1 MRDVDEYLK
10 KFGDKGWSPGV
21 PAFRQSDCAACNEL
35 VHVSLET
42 PPQVLLL
49 EGEWGR
55 LYDRS
60 GPKMRLCAGED
71 GNEKLHKN
79 KILKMNISEYFTAP
93 GFHRPYA
100 FNYPRVFEEGSKQ
113 SLTTKDAIG
122 NSLVKSID
130 ADDNDAERERK
141 VPRTIR
147 SSHIN
152 EAVSRCV
159 RKIFEKSLLTAP
171 CVMTVKNSKER
182 LVYDRKRIDPDDE
195 KFMDQMLSDAFKI
208 LRRDSSLVLASFP
221 DGHQI
226 PELREWIRRRFGKRY
241 GPQTDVEANRL
252 RDKVQ
257 NLSEMEK
264 ELIPL
269 MANID
274 PRLVRQN
281 PVPFALYDEFMGAAN
296 KLKKSFREEVFQI
309 ILKQTRLCWQA
320 QHNLRAYNS
329 SGLRRTFFT
338 YLPSS
343 SANREPTFSI
353 YLAYKNA

>member
-21 PAFRQSDCAACNEL
+21 PAFRQSDCAACKEL

-79 KILKMNISEYFTAP
+79 KILKMNPEYFTAP
-93 GFHRPYA
+93 GFHRAYA

-122 NSLVKSID
+122 NSLVKSIA
-130 ADDNDAERERK
+130 ADDDDVAREKK
-141 VPRTIR
+141 VPRTVR

-195 KFMDQMLSDAFKI
+195 KFMDKMLGDAFKI
-208 LRRDSSLVLASFP
+208 LRRDSSLVQQKRSLNS
-221 DGHQI
+221 
-226 PELREWIRRRFGKRY
+226 GK
-241 GPQTDVEANRL
+241 
-252 RDKVQ
+252 KVKPYFQ
-257 NLSEMEK
+257 K
-264 ELIPL
+264 Q
-269 MANID
+269 
-274 PRLVRQN
+274 PR
-281 PVPFALYDEFMGAAN
+281 P
-296 KLKKSFREEVFQI
+296 KSFRRSTHYSSNSPLYEVQIPNEVGDPREDDDRWFANFQFHPVQRTVKAVINHELCHLFDQIDEAPSDPAQDPRDLCEFHEETRSQERQAFL
-309 ILKQTRLCWQA
+309 LKQRI
-320 QHNLRAYNS
+320 R
-329 SGLRRTFFT
+329 
-338 YLPSS
+338 YLEMIDLEGTEKRVSPLLKKY
-343 SANREPTFSI
+343 F
-353 YLAYKNA
+353 